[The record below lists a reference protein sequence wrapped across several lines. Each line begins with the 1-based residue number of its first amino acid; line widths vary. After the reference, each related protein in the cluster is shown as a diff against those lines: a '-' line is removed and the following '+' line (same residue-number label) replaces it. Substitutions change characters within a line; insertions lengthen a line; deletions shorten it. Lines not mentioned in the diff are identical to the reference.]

1 MIHMLWVLLWRW
13 RKSSRFAGVQQGVG
27 LGWRHVVLVWAWVF
41 LRTRIIIDRWII
53 IYPLLETWS
62 SHLENNKDILVGTSP
77 SSFAVILFFFLFI
90 SAYLLA
96 FINSLFLPSSPSSSQ
111 VGLPRACACTSCSG
125 ISQGS
130 ILLVPSRLGEQKR
143 GNRGKL
149 SLRSFFPA
157 LCTAYSDWKI
167 SWPYGCHL
175 VAFATL
181 ACLVSV
187 GEVPPLRNHR

>member
-1 MIHMLWVLLWRW
+1 MIHKLWVLLWRS
-13 RKSSRFAGVQQGVG
+13 RKSSRFAGDQQGA
-27 LGWRHVVLVWAWVF
+27 GWGWPRVVLVWAWVF

-62 SHLENNKDILVGTSP
+62 SHLENSKDIFAGTIP

-90 SAYLLA
+90 SACQLA
-96 FINSLFLPSSPSSSQ
+96 FINSLFIPSSLSWRQ
-111 VGLPRACACTSCSG
+111 VGLLRACAGTSCSG
-125 ISQGS
+125 ILQGS
-130 ILLVPSRLGEQKR
+130 ILLVPNRPGAQKR

-157 LCTAYSDWKI
+157 LCITYSDWKI
-167 SWPYGCHL
+167 SWSYGCHL

-181 ACLVSV
+181 AWVVSA
-187 GEVPPLRNHR
+187 GEAPPLRNHR